1 MVVNI
6 IKKKS
11 TFNEM
16 DHPMKICVA
25 QTRPVTGDIS
35 ANIEYH
41 KTFIALAATNDA
53 DVIIFPELSLTGYEP
68 SLAKELATD
77 ATDDRFD
84 TFQPLSDAKQI
95 TIGIGVPIKSAG
107 GIQISMVLFQPNK
120 PRQVNSKK
128 YLHAD
133 EEPFF
138 VSGNNIPG
146 LVIND
151 TPVSLAICYEIS
163 IPEHAE
169 NASKSGAQVYIA
181 SVAKTV
187 KGVEKAR
194 TGLSD
199 IANKYGMT
207 VLLSNCVGM
216 CEDGEC
222 GGRSAAWNNK
232 GSLLGELNDTEE
244 GILILDTAKQ
254 VVMKISV

>member
-1 MVVNI
+1 
-6 IKKKS
+6 
-11 TFNEM
+11 
-16 DHPMKICVA
+16 MKICVA
-25 QTRPVTGDIS
+25 QTKPVTGDIA

-41 KTFIALAATNDA
+41 KTFISLAAANGG
-53 DVIIFPELSLTGYEP
+53 DVIIFPELSLTGYEH
-68 SLAKELATD
+68 SLAKQLATH
-77 ATDDRFD
+77 ATDNRFD
-84 TFQPLSDAKQI
+84 TFQQLSDTKQI

-107 GIQISMVLFQPNK
+107 GIHISMVLFQPNK

-138 VSGNNIPG
+138 VSGNNISG
-146 LVIND
+146 LTIND
-151 TPVSLAICYEIS
+151 TPIALAICYEIAV
-163 IPEHAE
+163 PQHAE
-169 NASKSGAQVYIA
+169 SASKSGAQVYIA

-207 VLLSNCVGM
+207 VLLSNCIGM

-232 GSLLGELNDTEE
+232 GILLGELNDTEE

-254 VVMKISV
+254 TATKISI